1 VLIETPC
8 VGGGVVASARRCL
21 SLLDEVLGV
30 MLWGGGIFLVLS
42 LCSLILTETDSGGM
56 PRAMGSGA
64 LLLALLVWQAGL
76 LWVMHASRVQHGLYA
91 AGGVLL
97 WLGATPILHIGLG
110 KDPLFPG
117 PAGGIAA
124 AQLVPFLIHYGN
136 VGGSLLLSAILLTLG
151 GMCLARSLRPVAHAC
166 MAGFRRAWVVLAKP
180 MRHRRLATRRASHPR
195 GGDVLLPS
203 AVDWHRYWHT
213 DEANELAVSTQGGPG
228 QRW

>member
-1 VLIETPC
+1 M
-8 VGGGVVASARRCL
+8 ASARRRL

-56 PRAMGSGA
+56 PRPTANWGGIVGYRVASALTRAMGSGA

-110 KDPLFPG
+110 KDPLFP
-117 PAGGIAA
+117 
-124 AQLVPFLIHYGN
+124 
-136 VGGSLLLSAILLTLG
+136 
-151 GMCLARSLRPVAHAC
+151 
-166 MAGFRRAWVVLAKP
+166 
-180 MRHRRLATRRASHPR
+180 
-195 GGDVLLPS
+195 
-203 AVDWHRYWHT
+203 
-213 DEANELAVSTQGGPG
+213 
-228 QRW
+228 